1 MVKFIKNPGEY
12 TGVGPTWYT
21 GYCFAALL
29 TNKEAEITSFD
40 LIILD
45 KWNSMIIKGVIIK
58 RELIFGI
65 FIYSG

>member
-1 MVKFIKNPGEY
+1 MLFPKQTSN
-12 TGVGPTWYT
+12 
-21 GYCFAALL
+21 CFAALL